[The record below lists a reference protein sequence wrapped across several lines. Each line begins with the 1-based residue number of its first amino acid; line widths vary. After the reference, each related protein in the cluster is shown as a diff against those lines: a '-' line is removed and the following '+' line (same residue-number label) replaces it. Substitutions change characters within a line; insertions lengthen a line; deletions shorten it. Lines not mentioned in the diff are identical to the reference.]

1 MIMPFE
7 SATHQR
13 RGQII
18 CYSVFRWWCAHR
30 NGERQQRP
38 GCSGRCKGAQ
48 TNVSLGAD
56 PPAAAGIVVAVPND
70 EADARSHVQEIASR
84 AKDELAKTLGVA
96 PPALVRI
103 ESHRTAEDF
112 ERISGRPWFAFGAVV
127 EGNIQLM
134 PVRQLVERGTLETT
148 IRRQMVHLLTD
159 STLARR
165 PAWVRSGAAIY
176 FGDNRPDSATLSNL
190 SRERCP
196 SDAELLSPLSPGA
209 LGTAYAQAYGCFA
222 RQIGKRAVVAGRP
235 VNQGIRRCSTSS

>member
-1 MIMPFE
+1 MCVIG
-7 SATHQR
+7 SAKR
-13 RGQII
+13 
-18 CYSVFRWWCAHR
+18 
-30 NGERQQRP
+30 
-38 GCSGRCKGAQ
+38 
-48 TNVSLGAD
+48 
-56 PPAAAGIVVAVPND
+56 AAAGESAPAILQRYYPGTVIGSGPSRQPVPPLPAPRITSAVAPAPEPAPAAGILVSVPND
-70 EADARSHVQEIASR
+70 EPDDRNRVHEIASR
-84 AKDELAKTLGVA
+84 AREELAKTLGVA

-103 ESHRTAEDF
+103 ETHRTVEDF

-127 EGNIQLM
+127 DGTIQLM

-176 FGDNRPDSATLSNL
+176 FGDNKPDSATLSNL

-196 SDAELLSPLSPGA
+196 SDAELLRPVSPGA

-222 RQIGKRAVVAGRP
+222 RQIANGRSWQD
-235 VNQGIRRCSTSS
+235 VR